1 MIKVNGEIIKQN
13 HFPDGTLLLK
23 HKTDT
28 FEMQTIEWFFENNEE
43 LVTLIFLTRH
53 LREHGVETLFLY
65 MPYLPNARQDRTK
78 EDEDIFTLKY
88 FCEVINSLK
97 FDKVVIL
104 DPHSSVGEALI
115 DRVGVEPPIDY
126 ISRAYDD
133 IRKDIKLAPLMMFYP
148 DEGSM
153 KRYSSMALGEYAF
166 GIKKRDWKTG
176 KIEGLDVAG
185 CVDKI
190 KDSAILIIDDIC
202 SRGGTFYHSAK
213 KLKELGAKEIYLYIT
228 HCENTILE
236 GELLTSGLIEK
247 VYTTNSIFT
256 KEHEKIEVF
265 KL

>member
-1 MIKVNGEIIKQN
+1 MIKLNGQIVEQN

-23 HKTDT
+23 QKPEEFDV
-28 FEMQTIEWFFENNEE
+28 QTIQWSFESNEE
-43 LVTLIFLTRH
+43 LVSLIFLTKH
-53 LREHGVETLFLY
+53 LREYGVETIYLY

-78 EDEDIFTLKY
+78 DCEDVFTLKY

-97 FDKVVIL
+97 FDKVIIL
-104 DPHSSVGEALI
+104 DPHSSVGEALL
-115 DRVGVEPPIDY
+115 DRVGVELPTDY
-126 ISRAYDD
+126 IAQAYDS
-133 IRKDIKLAPLMMFYP
+133 IRQDVKRAPLMIFYP
-148 DEGSM
+148 DEGAM
-153 KRYSSMALGEYAF
+153 KRYSSMAFGEYAF

-256 KEHEKIEVF
+256 KEHEKIEVIA
-265 KL
+265 L